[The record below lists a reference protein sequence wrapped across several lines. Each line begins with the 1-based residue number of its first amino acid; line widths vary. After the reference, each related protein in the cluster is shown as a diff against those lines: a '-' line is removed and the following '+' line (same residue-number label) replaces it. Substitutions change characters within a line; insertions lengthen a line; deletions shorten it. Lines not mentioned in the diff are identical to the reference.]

1 MHLKQEYRFEQIIKK
16 SKFIACA
23 KPIQNEEQ
31 ARNYIEQIRKEF
43 TDATHVCT
51 AYVCG
56 ENNMVQR
63 SSDNKEP
70 AGTAGVPMLE
80 AILNSG
86 IENVCICVVRYF
98 GGVKLGAGGLI
109 RAYSSSAT
117 NVLKEADKVITVP
130 FQQYSITYPYDLSGT
145 LENWLRRNTNI
156 KDFMYDEEVTCLFE
170 TDKDSIIQDIQ
181 NLTSGAITP
190 TFIKE
195 VFREKEI
202 V

>member
-56 ENNMVQR
+56 ENNMIQR

>member
-56 ENNMVQR
+56 ENNMIQR

-109 RAYSSSAT
+109 RAYSSSAA